1 MSLEAWFTLIVT
13 TSVLLVLIFS
23 RVRPHIAMITAL
35 TVLLATGILNAEQ
48 ALAGFSNSGLITVA
62 AMFIVAAG
70 LH

>member
-1 MSLEAWFTLIVT
+1 MIVALNMAWAIKMSLEAWFTLIVT

-48 ALAGFSNSGLITVA
+48 ALAGFSNSGFLS
-62 AMFIVAAG
+62 
-70 LH
+70 